1 MYLDTAIIVKLL
13 VREPDSDEFQDA
25 LERETLSSSE
35 LATTEV
41 WSALLAKERNKV
53 ISRRDRAAAW
63 RVFQERVQ
71 EKQFL
76 LRPLDSVVLKK
87 ANHLLE
93 RCHPEVPLRTLD
105 AIHAAACDLS
115 QDFPLCTTD
124 HRLRDAAEL
133 LGIPLFPETL
143 SR

>member
-35 LATTEV
+35 LAMTEV
-41 WSALLAKERNKV
+41 WSALLAKERTKA

-71 EKQFL
+71 LKQFL
-76 LRPLDSVVLKK
+76 LHPLDSVVLRK
-87 ANHLLE
+87 ANHLL
-93 RCHPEVPLRTLD
+93 
-105 AIHAAACDLS
+105 
-115 QDFPLCTTD
+115 
-124 HRLRDAAEL
+124 
-133 LGIPLFPETL
+133 
-143 SR
+143 